1 MHAKKTFLATYKYSY
16 FNIYVVMGKRTE
28 IVMLV
33 TVFSLVTTIIMQGS
47 VFDNIKGIGRSL
59 SNVASAVTYLQNNG
73 KTITGNNLE
82 QPSSAASVSQ
92 QLSSDTNRA
101 SFKNISLPST
111 TRTTNLSAIF
121 KQVENSVVQITVRTP
136 NPNLQIIING
146 NPSGGQSTK
155 LGSGFVYDK
164 QGRIITNNHVID
176 GASTADVTFVD
187 GNTYTAKLIGKDPS
201 SDIAVLQITDNFSP
215 ENLVPLAIVNS
226 SSLQVGQQVIAIGNP
241 FGLSDTMTTG
251 IVSQMGRLLP
261 NPDTGFSTPGAIQTD
276 APINPGNSGGPLLNM
291 QGQGIGINTAINS
304 ATGEFSGIGFAV
316 PSNMIIKEV
325 LTIIQTG
332 TYNHPWLGISGGAIT
347 PDISQNAGL
356 PRNDKGVVVG
366 SVQTGSPA
374 EKAGLQGVT
383 QNDFSNTQS
392 VGDIITGIDGHPVR
406 SIDDLIN
413 YIDSHKSIGD
423 NVGITVNRHDQIMN
437 LNLVLQARP
446 PSLENP
452 APQESI
458 LP

>member
-1 MHAKKTFLATYKYSY
+1 
-16 FNIYVVMGKRTE
+16 
-28 IVMLV
+28 
-33 TVFSLVTTIIMQGS
+33 
-47 VFDNIKGIGRSL
+47 
-59 SNVASAVTYLQNNG
+59 
-73 KTITGNNLE
+73 
-82 QPSSAASVSQ
+82 
-92 QLSSDTNRA
+92 
-101 SFKNISLPST
+101 
-111 TRTTNLSAIF
+111 
-121 KQVENSVVQITVRTP
+121 
-136 NPNLQIIING
+136 
-146 NPSGGQSTK
+146 
-155 LGSGFVYDK
+155 
-164 QGRIITNNHVID
+164 
-176 GASTADVTFVD
+176 
-187 GNTYTAKLIGKDPS
+187 
-201 SDIAVLQITDNFSP
+201 
-215 ENLVPLAIVNS
+215 
-226 SSLQVGQQVIAIGNP
+226 
-241 FGLSDTMTTG
+241 MTTG

-413 YIDSHKSIGD
+413 YIVSHKSIGD

>member
-1 MHAKKTFLATYKYSY
+1 
-16 FNIYVVMGKRTE
+16 MGKRTE

-33 TVFSLVTTIIMQGS
+33 TVVSLVVTILVQGS

-59 SNVASAVTYLQNNG
+59 TNVGTAITYMRNNG
-73 KTITGNNLE
+73 KSVGGNNLE
-82 QPSSAASVSQ
+82 QPVSAAAVSQ
-92 QLSSDTNRA
+92 QSSPDTIDT
-101 SFKNISLPST
+101 SFKNIALPSPT
-111 TRTTNLSAIF
+111 QTTNLTAIF
-121 KQVENSVVQITVRTP
+121 KQVENSVVQITARTP

-146 NPSGGQSTK
+146 NPSGSESTR

-164 QGRIITNNHVID
+164 QGHIITNNHVID

-187 GNTYTAKLIGKDPS
+187 GNTYTAKVIGKDPS

-215 ENLVPLAIVNS
+215 ENLVPLIIVNS

-291 QGQGIGINTAINS
+291 QGQIIGINTAINS

-325 LTIIQTG
+325 STIIQTG

-347 PDISQNAGL
+347 PDIAQSAGL
-356 PRNDKGVVVG
+356 PRNTKGVVVG
-366 SVQTGSPA
+366 SVQAGSPA

-383 QNDFSNTQS
+383 QNDFSNTQT

-413 YIDSHKSIGD
+413 QIDSHKSIGD
-423 NVGITVNRHDQIMN
+423 NVGLTVNRHGQIMN

-446 PSLENP
+446 PSLGNATP
-452 APQESI
+452 PQESI